1 MARFQAAAESFVER
15 LLRNGTTY
23 DTSLTEDLGSGD
35 DPSKRVF
42 KVIFAKPSKMVPVP
56 PATAYIRIFVHFEST
71 KYKVNGYTLEGKKQ
85 VFSIDFPFNE
95 AWIDGIIARKM
106 KLRDS
111 L

>member
-1 MARFQAAAESFVER
+1 
-15 LLRNGTTY
+15 
-23 DTSLTEDLGSGD
+23 
-35 DPSKRVF
+35 
-42 KVIFAKPSKMVPVP
+42 MVPVP

-111 L
+111 LNFSEGSAFLKTRLKDEGDLGGGQDSEEGWNTK